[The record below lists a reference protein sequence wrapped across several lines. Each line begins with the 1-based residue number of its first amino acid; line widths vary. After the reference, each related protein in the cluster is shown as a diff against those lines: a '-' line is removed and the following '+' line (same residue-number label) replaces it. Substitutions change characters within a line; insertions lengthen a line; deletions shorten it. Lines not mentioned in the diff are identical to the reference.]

1 MFREKKKLLE
11 LTVFGSFFHGYRYG
25 SGFSRSDSDFL
36 GDPDPGLGGEKSD
49 TDPDKRTRIRNTG
62 HSG

>member
-11 LTVFGSFFHGYRYG
+11 LTVFGSFFRGYG

-36 GDPDPGLGGEKSD
+36 ADPDPGLGGGKV
-49 TDPDKRTRIRNTG
+49 
-62 HSG
+62 